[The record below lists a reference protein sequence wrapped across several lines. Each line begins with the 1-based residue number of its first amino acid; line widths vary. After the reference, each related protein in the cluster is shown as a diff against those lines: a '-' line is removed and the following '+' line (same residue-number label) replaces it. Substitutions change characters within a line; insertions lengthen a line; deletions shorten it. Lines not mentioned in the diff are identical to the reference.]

1 MIGKGSKKSKQT
13 NWWTPDHLYESICRM
28 TGIFPELDVAADK
41 RSRKCKNYFS
51 KKQDALKTSWMLCDI
66 STDTTKK
73 YKHFRRVDIWCNP
86 PGDKVQKFVDRA
98 LDQWAKYDLNIVM
111 LIPVNTITN
120 KGFEDIWKLAMSEN
134 NIGIQ
139 PLFGQRPNFLL
150 NGKLDTKY
158 GSRNGYIVLVFRK
171 RT

>member
-1 MIGKGSKKSKQT
+1 MIGKASEKSKSGD
-13 NWWTPDHLYESICRM
+13 WWTPDHLYESICRM
-28 TGIFPELDVAADK
+28 TGIFPQLDVAADAE
-41 RSRKCKNYFS
+41 SRKCINYFS
-51 KKQDALKTSWMLCDI
+51 EQYDALNQDWILTNI
-66 STDTTKK
+66 STNTTKK
-73 YKHFRRVDIWCNP
+73 NILKEKTDVWCNP
-86 PGDKVQKFVDRA
+86 PGDKVQKFVDKA
-98 LDQWAKYDLNIVM
+98 LEQWTKWDINIVM

-120 KGFEDIWKLAMSEN
+120 KNFENVWKLAMSEN
-134 NIGIQ
+134 TIDII